1 MIIKDTTLLSFAEF
15 SIREK
20 TDVLIEG
27 NRITKI
33 GEELCKSEQ
42 LCSGH
47 EVINGRGLYLIP
59 GLVNAHAHTGM
70 TLLRGAAE
78 DVKVEDW
85 FNKYIWIYEQ
95 NLTPDDVYFGT
106 LLGAAEMLLSGV
118 TLVADHYF
126 FMDRAWQAY
135 KDIGI
140 RADLSWALF
149 GTGDNWQ
156 TAYRQALDF
165 TEKYINRDPRL
176 TISLGPHSPYICSND
191 FLRECAKQAE
201 ALKVK
206 LHIHVSEEK
215 NQVSRSLE
223 ERGKTPVE
231 VLLSTGILRPG
242 TILAHAYY
250 ATDDD
255 LELIKQSGAGVA
267 HCAKT
272 YLKFGDL
279 HDFLPRALAT
289 GINLA
294 FGSDGPCS
302 NNTMNIFEVARDA
315 ALLAKSSV
323 QDAESATIKKLLPLL
338 SGGGRVLD
346 LPGYGEIIEGAPAD
360 LVLIDPASPNMQ
372 PEHNIFANI
381 LYSLEQRNIDT
392 VMVDGKVV
400 VSNGKL
406 VNFPLAGGMAELYN
420 KIAKIKNRITRAGRG
435 GPMQN
440 Y

>member
-1 MIIKDTTLLSFAEF
+1 MIIKDTTLLSFTNL
-15 SIREK
+15 SIREN
-20 TDVLIEG
+20 TDILIEG
-27 NRITKI
+27 NRIARI
-33 GEELCKSEQ
+33 GKKLCKEEQ
-42 LCSGH
+42 LLSGH

-78 DVKVEDW
+78 DVRIEDW

-156 TAYRQALDF
+156 AVFRQALDF

-176 TISLGPHSPYICSND
+176 TISLGPHSPYICSD
-191 FLRECAKQAE
+191 EFLRECVKQAE
-201 ALKVK
+201 GLKVK

-231 VLLSTGILRPG
+231 VLHSTGILRPG

-250 ATDDD
+250 ATDGD

-279 HDFLPRALAT
+279 HNFLPRALAA

-294 FGSDGPCS
+294 FGTDGPCS

-323 QDAESATIKKLLPLL
+323 KDAESATIKNLLPLF
-338 SGGGRVLD
+338 SGGGRVLG
-346 LPGYGEIIEGAPAD
+346 LPAYGEIIQGAPAD

-372 PEHNIFANI
+372 PEHNVFANI
-381 LYSLEQRNIDT
+381 LYSLGERNIHT
-392 VMVDGKVV
+392 VIVDGKVV

-406 VNFPLAGGMAELYN
+406 VNFPLTGGMAELYN
-420 KIAKIKNRITRAGRG
+420 EIAKIKNRITRAGRG
-435 GPMQN
+435 GPMQS

>member
-1 MIIKDTTLLSFAEF
+1 MIIKDTTLLSFSNL
-15 SIREK
+15 SIREN

-27 NRITKI
+27 NRIAKI
-33 GEELCKSEQ
+33 GEGLCKGEQ
-42 LCSGH
+42 LYSGH

-78 DVKVEDW
+78 DIKIDDW

-156 TAYRQALDF
+156 AKYRQTLDF
-165 TEKYINRDPRL
+165 TEKHLNRDPRL
-176 TISLGPHSPYICSND
+176 TISLGPHSPYICSDD
-191 FLRECAKQAE
+191 FLKECVKQAE

-231 VLLSTGILRPG
+231 VLHSTGILRPG

-250 ATDDD
+250 ATDED
-255 LELIKQSGAGVA
+255 LGLIKQSGAGVA

-294 FGSDGPCS
+294 FGTDGPCS

-323 QDAESATIKKLLPLL
+323 QDAESAAIKNLLPLL
-338 SGGGRVLD
+338 SGGGRVLG
-346 LPGYGEIIEGAPAD
+346 LPAYGEIIQGSPAD

-381 LYSLEQRNIDT
+381 LYSLGQRNIHT
-392 VMVDGKVV
+392 VIVDGKVV

-420 KIAKIKNRITRAGRG
+420 EIAKIKNRITRAGRG
-435 GPMQN
+435 GPMQS

>member
-1 MIIKDTTLLSFAEF
+1 MIIKDTTLLSFADF
-15 SIREK
+15 SIRK
-20 TDVLIEG
+20 NIDVLIAG
-27 NRITKI
+27 NRIAKI
-33 GEELCKSEQ
+33 GEELCEREQ

-78 DVKVEDW
+78 DVKIEDW
-85 FNKYIWIYEQ
+85 FNKYIWMYEQ

-106 LLGAAEMLLSGV
+106 LLGAAEMLLAGV

-149 GTGDNWQ
+149 GTGEDWQ
-156 TAYRQALDF
+156 ATYRQALDF
-165 TEKYINRDPRL
+165 TEKYLNRDPRL
-176 TISLGPHSPYICSND
+176 TISLGPHSPYICSD
-191 FLRECAKQAE
+191 EFLRECVKQAE
-201 ALKVK
+201 TLKVK

-215 NQVSRSLE
+215 TQLNRSLE
-223 ERGKTPVE
+223 TRGKTPVE
-231 VLLSTGILRPG
+231 VLHSTGILRPG

-255 LELIKQSGAGVA
+255 LVLIRQSGAGVA

-272 YLKFGDL
+272 YLKFGNL
-279 HDFLPRALAT
+279 HDFLPRALAA

-294 FGSDGPCS
+294 FGTDGPCS

-315 ALLAKSSV
+315 ALLAKSSIK
-323 QDAESATIKKLLPLL
+323 DAERAPIKNILPLL
-338 SGGGRVLD
+338 SGSRVLG
-346 LPGYGEIIEGAPAD
+346 LPGNGEIIEGAPAD

-381 LYSLEQRNIDT
+381 LYSLGERNIDT

-400 VSNGKL
+400 VRGGKL
-406 VNFPLAGGMAELYN
+406 VDFPLAGGMAELYRE
-420 KIAKIKNRITRAGRG
+420 IAKIKNRTTRTGRG
-435 GPMQN
+435 GPMQS

>member
-1 MIIKDTTLLSFAEF
+1 MIIKDTTLLSFTDL
-15 SIREK
+15 SIRKK

-27 NRITKI
+27 SRIAKI
-33 GEELCKSEQ
+33 GEELCKEEQ
-42 LCSGH
+42 LSSGH
-47 EVINGRGLYLIP
+47 EIINGRGLYLIP

-156 TAYRQALDF
+156 ATYRQALDF
-165 TEKYINRDPRL
+165 TEKHINRDPRL
-176 TISLGPHSPYICSND
+176 TISLGPHSPYICSDD
-191 FLRECAKQAE
+191 FLRECVKQAE

-223 ERGKTPVE
+223 EKGKTPVE
-231 VLLSTGILRPG
+231 VLHSTGILRPG

-250 ATDDD
+250 ATDED
-255 LELIKQSGAGVA
+255 LELIKHSGAGVA

-279 HDFLPRALAT
+279 HDFLPRALTT

-294 FGSDGPCS
+294 FGTDGPCS

-323 QDAESATIKKLLPLL
+323 QDAESATIIKLLPLL
-338 SGGGRVLD
+338 SGGGRVLG

-381 LYSLEQRNIDT
+381 LYSLGERNIHT
-392 VMVDGKVV
+392 VIVDGKVV
-400 VSNGKL
+400 VRGGKL

-420 KIAKIKNRITRAGRG
+420 EIAKIKNRITRAGRG
-435 GPMQN
+435 RPMQS